1 MLLESCCFTEEPIVS
16 SSASMFLVVSL
27 NQEKEEIVCQL
38 QYMYWNSF
46 VDNCC
51 SSAVTLQYPCK
62 ATVNKPENFFF
73 GLADFRFLPYS
84 VKLLPLIVASL
95 HQVMWPH

>member
-1 MLLESCCFTEEPIVS
+1 MESAAGIIPVSTESRRLGQIVIYDMAGHYQYYLSHAALLRNLVS

-38 QYMYWNSF
+38 QYWNLF

-51 SSAVTLQYPCK
+51 SSAVTLQCL
-62 ATVNKPENFFF
+62 AMQGNNK
-73 GLADFRFLPYS
+73 
-84 VKLLPLIVASL
+84 
-95 HQVMWPH
+95 

>member
-1 MLLESCCFTEEPIVS
+1 MESAAGIIPVSTESRRLGQIVIYDMAGHYQYYLVRNLVS

-38 QYMYWNSF
+38 QYWNLF

-51 SSAVTLQYPCK
+51 SSAVTLQC
-62 ATVNKPENFFF
+62 
-73 GLADFRFLPYS
+73 LAMQGNS
-84 VKLLPLIVASL
+84 K
-95 HQVMWPH
+95 